1 VLASL
6 GGVLNRWLPL
16 VPDAAEGPADQAGHD
31 LLARYAEPQRRYHDR
46 RHLAEVLGA
55 VDELAGHADRPDVVR
70 LAAWFHD
77 AVYDPQAARGANEE
91 ASALLAL
98 RVLPD
103 LAVPA
108 EPVAAVAALV
118 RLTARHEVVDEDSG
132 SAGFRRDA
140 EVLFDAD
147 LWILAS
153 PTERYAE
160 YAAAVRAEYAH
171 VPDDLFR
178 SGRAAILRGFAERP
192 RIYCTPTAFARWEE
206 PARANLATEL
216 TDLS

>member
-1 VLASL
+1 MLT
-6 GGVLNRWLPL
+6 RWLSL
-16 VPDAAEGPADQAGHD
+16 VPDAAQGPAERAGHD

-55 VDELAGHADRPDVVR
+55 VDGLAGAAAQPDVVR

-77 AVYDPQAARGANEE
+77 AVYDPPAAPGANEE

-103 LAVPA
+103 LAVA
-108 EPVAAVAALV
+108 ADSVAAVAALV
-118 RLTARHEVVDEDSG
+118 RLTARHEVVDGDG
-132 SAGFRRDA
+132 SSAAFRRDA
-140 EVLFDAD
+140 EVLCDAD

-153 PTERYAE
+153 PAQRYAE
-160 YAAAVRAEYAH
+160 YTADVRAEYAQ

-178 SGRAAILRGFAERP
+178 SGRAAILRGLAERP
-192 RIYCTPTAFARWEE
+192 RIYRTPPAFARWEE
-206 PARANLATEL
+206 PARANLAREL
-216 TDLS
+216 ADLS

>member
-1 VLASL
+1 MLT
-6 GGVLNRWLPL
+6 RWLSL
-16 VPDAAEGPADQAGHD
+16 VPDAAQGPAERAGHD

-55 VDELAGHADRPDVVR
+55 VDGLAGAAAQPDVVR

-77 AVYDPQAARGANEE
+77 AVYDPPAAPGANEE
-91 ASALLAL
+91 ASARLAL

-103 LAVPA
+103 LAVA
-108 EPVAAVAALV
+108 ADSVAAVAALV
-118 RLTARHEVVDEDSG
+118 RLTARHEVVDGDG
-132 SAGFRRDA
+132 SSAAFRRDA
-140 EVLFDAD
+140 EVLCDAD

-153 PTERYAE
+153 PAQRYAE
-160 YAAAVRAEYAH
+160 YTADVRAEYAQ

-192 RIYCTPTAFARWEE
+192 RIFRTPTAFARWEE
-206 PARANLATEL
+206 PARANLAREL
-216 TDLS
+216 ADLS

>member
-1 VLASL
+1 VLT
-6 GGVLNRWLPL
+6 RWLSL
-16 VPDAAEGPADQAGHD
+16 VPDAARGPAERAGHD

-55 VDELAGHADRPDVVR
+55 VDGLAGAAAQPDVVR

-77 AVYDPQAARGANEE
+77 AVYDPPAAPGANEE
-91 ASALLAL
+91 ASARLAL

-103 LAVPA
+103 LAVA
-108 EPVAAVAALV
+108 ADSVAAVAALV
-118 RLTARHEVVDEDSG
+118 RLTARHEVVDGDG
-132 SAGFRRDA
+132 SSAAFRRDA
-140 EVLFDAD
+140 EVLCDAD

-153 PTERYAE
+153 PAQRYAE
-160 YAAAVRAEYAH
+160 YTADVRAEYAQ

-192 RIYCTPTAFARWEE
+192 RIFRTPTAFARWEE
-206 PARANLATEL
+206 PARANLAREL
-216 TDLS
+216 ADLS

>member
-1 VLASL
+1 MLT
-6 GGVLNRWLPL
+6 RWLSL
-16 VPDAAEGPADQAGHD
+16 VPDAAPALAERAGRD

-46 RHLAEVLGA
+46 RHLTEVLGA
-55 VDELAGHADRPDVVR
+55 VDELAEAAARPDVVR

-77 AVYDPQAARGANEE
+77 AVYDPQAAPGANEE

-98 RVLPD
+98 RMLPD
-103 LAVPA
+103 LAVA
-108 EPVAAVAALV
+108 ADPVAAVAALV
-118 RLTARHEVVDEDSG
+118 RLTARHEVVDGDGS

-153 PTERYAE
+153 PTQRYAA
-160 YAAAVRAEYAH
+160 YAADVRAEYAH

-178 SGRAAILRGFAERP
+178 TGRAAILRGFADRA

-206 PARANLATEL
+206 PARANLAKEL
-216 TDLS
+216 ADLS